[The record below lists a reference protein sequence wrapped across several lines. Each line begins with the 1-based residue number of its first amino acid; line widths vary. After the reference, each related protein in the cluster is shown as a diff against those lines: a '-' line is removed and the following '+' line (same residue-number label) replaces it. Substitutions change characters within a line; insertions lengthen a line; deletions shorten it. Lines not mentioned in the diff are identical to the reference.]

1 MTPGLTDCRL
11 RARGGVGP
19 RDPLPPSENP
29 FNARWRLGRKRPR
42 AKSAIYKTKRPRGEG
57 GGCSAAENRSSGS
70 RSGPFPRNTC
80 GPAPRRAGSA
90 TLRAPG
96 VRGSPESG
104 GALYAAGRRGPAAGR
119 RLVCSPRLDP
129 EARGRE
135 GRMGSSLPVAAL

>member
-57 GGCSAAENRSSGS
+57 GGLQRRGEPILWVAERALSPKHL
-70 RSGPFPRNTC
+70 RSGP
-80 GPAPRRAGSA
+80 A
-90 TLRAPG
+90 T
-96 VRGSPESG
+96 RG
-104 GALYAAGRRGPAAGR
+104 
-119 RLVCSPRLDP
+119 
-129 EARGRE
+129 
-135 GRMGSSLPVAAL
+135 